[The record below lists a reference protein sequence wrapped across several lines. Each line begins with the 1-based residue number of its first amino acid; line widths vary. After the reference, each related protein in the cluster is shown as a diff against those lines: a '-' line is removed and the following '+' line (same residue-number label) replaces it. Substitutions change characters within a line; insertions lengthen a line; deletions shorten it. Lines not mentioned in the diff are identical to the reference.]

1 MLTLLKV
8 QQGSKLNCLHAHVN
22 KQFAGSFFRFDD
34 CHRHDLQ
41 VGFSATDKI
50 FLQEMSLCSL
60 KREKRE
66 ILLPL
71 LLFVVTGI
79 DI

>member
-1 MLTLLKV
+1 MLTVINNFLFLFPPK
-8 QQGSKLNCLHAHVN
+8 C
-22 KQFAGSFFRFDD
+22 FDD